1 MMIMVI
7 NTHDAG
13 VTGADVIVRLPGRV
27 PDTEVVCLLLEL
39 GEVEG
44 PGLLLAEVHL
54 PWGHGLLSPPP
65 EWTAE
70 HGSSIL
76 VNKF

>member
-44 PGLLLAEVHL
+44 PGLLPAEVHL
-54 PWGHGLLSPPP
+54 PRRHLPLPPFPPSEGAAKHGLNL
-65 EWTAE
+65 EYC
-70 HGSSIL
+70 
-76 VNKF
+76 